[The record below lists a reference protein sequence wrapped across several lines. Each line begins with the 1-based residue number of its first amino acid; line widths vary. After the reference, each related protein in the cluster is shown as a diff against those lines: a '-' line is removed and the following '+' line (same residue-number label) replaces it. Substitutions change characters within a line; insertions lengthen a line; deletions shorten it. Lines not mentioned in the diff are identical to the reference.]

1 MYQCDLADSNTERRD
16 TGLGEDM
23 KAAALLLL
31 ALALQTWASPIRQPA
46 DILPTGDIEMD
57 VEVRGFESGETQPN
71 RVAE

>member
-1 MYQCDLADSNTERRD
+1 
-16 TGLGEDM
+16 M

-57 VEVRGFESGETQPN
+57 VEVRGLESGETQPN